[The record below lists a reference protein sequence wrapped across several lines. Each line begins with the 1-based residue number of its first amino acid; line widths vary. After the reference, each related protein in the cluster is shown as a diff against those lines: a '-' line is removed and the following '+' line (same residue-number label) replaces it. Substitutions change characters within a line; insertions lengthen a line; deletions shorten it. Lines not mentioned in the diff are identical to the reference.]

1 MIVKEDKP
9 TIQPLISVIMNCY
22 NSDTYLREAIESV
35 IKQTYT
41 NWELIFWDNQ
51 STDDS
56 AKIIK
61 SYNDPRLRYFYAQ
74 DHTTLG
80 SARNL
85 ALEKATGEWCG
96 ILDCDDI
103 WLPQKIERQVE
114 NISNRNDIGVIYS
127 DFNIIS
133 IDGRVKRESVK
144 PCKSFQGDIF
154 DKIITEEFTVC
165 WPTVLFNT
173 KALIMVGSFTGFR
186 YLEDFDILLR
196 LAEKYKFVFVN
207 EKLASYRVHSGQ
219 SSVNYKIML
228 EEKMQI
234 FDNWLTTWENQ
245 GALSKENRQL
255 LLKKGMA
262 HAYFVAGI
270 NAVYYGD
277 SGIKYFIKSI
287 EELYSSNALIGFFLC
302 LMGPKFAA
310 SAITRVRKVL
320 GYGEYYG

>member
-1 MIVKEDKP
+1 MLVRDNER

-35 IKQTYT
+35 IKQSYT

-56 AKIIK
+56 AKIFK
-61 SYNDPRLRYFYAQ
+61 SYDDPRLRYFYAQ
-74 DHTTLG
+74 YHTTLG

-103 WLPQKIERQVE
+103 WMPQKLERQVE

-133 IDGRVKRESVK
+133 NDGRLKRKSIK
-144 PCKSFQGDIF
+144 PCKFFEGDVF
-154 DKIITEEFTVC
+154 YKIITEEFTVC

-173 KALIMVGSFTGFR
+173 KALIMVGSFAGFR
-186 YLEDFDILLR
+186 YLEDFDILLK

-207 EKLASYRVHSGQ
+207 EKLASYRVHIGQ
-219 SSVNYKIML
+219 SSVNYQIML

-234 FDNWLTTWENQ
+234 FHNWLSTWEKQ
-245 GALSKENRQL
+245 GALTKENRQL
-255 LLKKGMA
+255 LLTKGRS
-262 HAYFVAGI
+262 HAYFIAGI

-277 SGIKYFIKSI
+277 SGIKYFISSLK
-287 EELYSSNALIGFFLC
+287 ELYSHKAMIVFILC

-310 SAITRVRKVL
+310 STISRVRKVL